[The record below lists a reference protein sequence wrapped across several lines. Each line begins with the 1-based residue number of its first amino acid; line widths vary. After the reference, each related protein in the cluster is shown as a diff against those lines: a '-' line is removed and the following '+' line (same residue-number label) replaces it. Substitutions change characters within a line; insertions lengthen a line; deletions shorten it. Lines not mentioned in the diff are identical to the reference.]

1 MKRHLTEIAA
11 GIAVMV
17 IGNLILDRA
26 RDHKMHAPNIKVKIP
41 SPSKLIRKDRHL
53 KAV

>member
-26 RDHKMHAPNIKVKIP
+26 RDHKMHAPNIKVPK
-41 SPSKLIRKDRHL
+41 PSKLIRKDRHL